1 MPVIEV
7 RDGARN
13 VPMSFFPNED
23 YAFTYARENHAC
35 VYDDATMAC
44 VYCFR
49 SRPLNPSPNSPPLSP
64 GEGTRWRAFASSRKR
79 ADITRRMG

>member
-23 YAFTYARENHAC
+23 DAFTYARENHAC

-49 SRPLNPSPNSPPLSP
+49 
-64 GEGTRWRAFASSRKR
+64 
-79 ADITRRMG
+79 ADH